1 MTTTINV
8 PKLGT
13 TMTEATL
20 IEWVKRDGDIVDVGD
35 VVCRIETDKVDDEIA
50 APAAGVL
57 RTKAQ
62 EGEVYQ
68 VGDPLAEITGA
79 PQPTTATE

>member
-1 MTTTINV
+1 MTTPINV

-20 IEWVKRDGDIVDVGD
+20 IEWVKGDGASVEAGD
-35 VVCRIETDKVDDEIA
+35 VVCRIETDKVEQEIE
-50 APAAGVL
+50 APVPGVL

-62 EGEVYQ
+62 EGELYQ
-68 VGDPLAEITGA
+68 VGDPLAEII
-79 PQPTTATE
+79 

>member
-1 MTTTINV
+1 MTTPINV

-20 IEWVKRDGDIVDVGD
+20 IEWVKRDGDSVEVGE
-35 VVCRIETDKVDDEIA
+35 VVCRIETDKVEQEIEA
-50 APAAGVL
+50 AAAGVL
-57 RTKAQ
+57 RTTAQ

-68 VGDPLAEITGA
+68 VGDPLAVIT
-79 PQPTTATE
+79 